1 MRPLQSWSG
10 SRRLPAALALAT
22 AAGITSCAPAGDAPG
37 ARERTAASA
46 PGANPMVELLA
57 SGQPVFGIF
66 SGEHTPGQGARMA
79 RTREADF
86 IFYSLESG
94 PFDIPAMEAYV
105 EGMRE
110 GAGEYAPQP
119 VALRIPPIRDGA
131 DSARARTRAGLD
143 AGARSIVYPHV
154 ESVEEAELAVGALGD
169 AGWPGNPDGNLIS
182 ILLIE
187 DRIGIERAAEI
198 VRTPGVSVVIP
209 GPGDLRRA
217 YEADM
222 EAVEAAIQ
230 TVLAECLAAGVACG
244 ITAGPDDIGERLD
257 QGFRFFIV
265 TSPEALTVGRA
276 HAGRV
281 EAEVARATSMV
292 GLWERDLAA
301 FGVFVPPAFSGG
313 GGSGGGGRGAGAEA
327 ATGRGAGAEA
337 EPGTG
342 AEPEADASPGG
353 RRGPP
358 RYAVEGGRELARNP
372 LLDFVFLNLE
382 GNYDPAAVE
391 AIATGLRSPGAVGH
405 KTLLVRIPSIERDG
419 EDAARARVREA
430 LELGAEGIVLPHV
443 RNVAEAR
450 AAVSFFEDAGADVWS
465 PANPDGTVIA
475 MLMVEDPD
483 AVAEAAAIADVP
495 GYSVLAC
502 GIGSLTGALG
512 GDREAAERG
521 NQAVLAEATRAGL
534 ADMITANAGDIEQ
547 RVEEG
552 FLGLLMQAGGAG
564 EAIRLGRRAA
574 GR

>member
-1 MRPLQSWSG
+1 MRPLQPRSG
-10 SRRLPAALALAT
+10 SRVLSAALAIAT
-22 AAGITSCAPAGDAPG
+22 AAAVASCAPSGDAPG
-37 ARERTAASA
+37 TQGQTAASA
-46 PGANPMVELLA
+46 TGANPMVELLA

-66 SGEHTPGQGARMA
+66 SGEHTRGQGARMA
-79 RTREADF
+79 RNREADF
-86 IFYSLESG
+86 VFYSLESG
-94 PFDIPAMEAYV
+94 PFDIPAMEAYMA
-105 EGMRE
+105 GMRE

-119 VALRIPPIRDGA
+119 VALRIPPIRDGT
-131 DSARARTRAGLD
+131 DSARARARAGLN
-143 AGARSIVYPHV
+143 AGAHSIVYPHV
-154 ESVEEAELAVGALGD
+154 ESGEEAELAVGALGD
-169 AGWPGNPDGNLIS
+169 AGWPGNSDGNLVN
-182 ILLIE
+182 ILLVE
-187 DRIGIERAAEI
+187 DRVGIERAAEI

-217 YEADM
+217 YEGDM

-276 HAGRV
+276 HAGRA
-281 EAEVARATSMV
+281 EAEVARATSTI
-292 GLWERDLAA
+292 GLWERNLAS
-301 FGVFVPPAFSGG
+301 FGVFVPPELTGG
-313 GGSGGGGRGAGAEA
+313 GGPGGGGRPGAA
-327 ATGRGAGAEA
+327 AGPGA
-337 EPGTG
+337 EPGAGTG
-342 AEPEADASPGG
+342 ARGQ
-353 RRGPP
+353 RGPP
-358 RYAVEGGRELARNP
+358 RYTVEGGRELARDP

-382 GNYDPAAVE
+382 RNYDPAAVE
-391 AIATGLRSPGAVGH
+391 AIATGLNAPDAIGR
-405 KTLLVRIPSIERDG
+405 KTLLVRIPSIEQDG
-419 EDAARARVREA
+419 EEATRARVREA
-430 LELGAEGIVLPHV
+430 LELGADGVVLPHV

-512 GDREAAERG
+512 GDREAAEQG

-547 RVEEG
+547 RVAEG
-552 FLGLLMQAGGAG
+552 FLGLLMQVGGAE
-564 EAIRLGRRAA
+564 EAIRLGRQAT

>member
-1 MRPLQSWSG
+1 MRWLRPWFG
-10 SRRLPAALALAT
+10 SRGLCAAAPVLA
-22 AAGITSCAPAGDAPG
+22 AAAVASCAPAGDAPG
-37 ARERTAASA
+37 AGEAASA
-46 PGANPMVELLA
+46 TGANHMVELLS

-66 SGEHTPGQGARMA
+66 SGEHTPEQGARMA
-79 RTREADF
+79 RNREADF

-94 PFDIPAMEAYV
+94 PFDIPAMEAYM

-110 GAGEYAPQP
+110 GAGDYAPQP

-131 DSARARTRAGLD
+131 DSARARARAGLD
-143 AGARSIVYPHV
+143 AGAHSIVYPHV
-154 ESVEEAELAVGALGD
+154 ESVEEAALAVAALGD
-169 AGWPGNPDGNLIS
+169 AGWPGNPDGNLVN

-187 DRIGIERAAEI
+187 DQVGIERAAEI

-217 YEADM
+217 YEGDM

-230 TVLAECLAAGVACG
+230 TVLAECLAADVACG

-257 QGFRFFIV
+257 QGFRLIIV
-265 TSPEALTVGRA
+265 TSPEALAVGRA
-276 HAGRV
+276 HAGRA
-281 EAEVARATSMV
+281 EGEVARATSTI
-292 GLWERDLAA
+292 GLWERNLAA
-301 FGVFVPPAFSGG
+301 FGVFVPPEFAGG
-313 GGSGGGGRGAGAEA
+313 GGPGGGGRPGPGAGAEP
-327 ATGRGAGAEA
+327 GAGA
-337 EPGTG
+337 
-342 AEPEADASPGG
+342 GG
-353 RRGPP
+353 RGQRGPP
-358 RYAVEGGRELARNP
+358 RYTVEGGRELARNP

-382 GNYDPAAVE
+382 RNYDPAAVE
-391 AIATGLRSPGAVGH
+391 AIATGLSAPGAVGR
-405 KTLLVRIPSIERDG
+405 KTLLVRIPSIEQDG
-419 EDAARARVREA
+419 EEVTRARVREA
-430 LELGAEGIVLPHV
+430 LELGADGVVLPHV

-450 AAVSFFEDAGADVWS
+450 AAVGFFEDAGADVWS

-495 GYSVLAC
+495 GYSLLAC

-512 GDREAAERG
+512 GDREAAEQG

-552 FLGLLMQAGGAG
+552 FLGLLMQVGGAE
-564 EAIRLGRRAA
+564 EAIRLGRQAA

>member
-1 MRPLQSWSG
+1 MRPLQPRSG
-10 SRRLPAALALAT
+10 SRVMSAALAIAT
-22 AAGITSCAPAGDAPG
+22 AVAIASCAPSRDAPG
-37 ARERTAASA
+37 AQEQMAASA
-46 PGANPMVELLA
+46 TGANPMVELLA

-79 RTREADF
+79 RNREVDF
-86 IFYSLESG
+86 VFYSLESG
-94 PFDIPAMEAYV
+94 PFDIPAMEAYM

-131 DSARARTRAGLD
+131 DSARVRARAGLD
-143 AGARSIVYPHV
+143 AGAHSIVYPHV

-169 AGWPGNPDGNLIS
+169 AGWPGNPDGNLVN

-187 DRIGIERAAEI
+187 DRVGIERAAEI

-217 YEADM
+217 YEGDM

-265 TSPEALTVGRA
+265 TSPEALAVGRA
-276 HAGRV
+276 HAGRT
-281 EAEVARATSMV
+281 EAEVARATSTI

-301 FGVFVPPAFSGG
+301 FGVFVPPEFAGG
-313 GGSGGGGRGAGAEA
+313 GGPGAAAGPGAEPGAEPGAGA
-327 ATGRGAGAEA
+327 RGQ
-337 EPGTG
+337 
-342 AEPEADASPGG
+342 
-353 RRGPP
+353 RGPP
-358 RYAVEGGRELARNP
+358 RYTVEGGRELARNP

-382 GNYDPAAVE
+382 RNYDPAAVE
-391 AIATGLRSPGAVGH
+391 AIATGLRSPGAVGR
-405 KTLLVRIPSIERDG
+405 KTLLVRIPSIEQDG
-419 EDAARARVREA
+419 EETTRARVREA
-430 LELGAEGIVLPHV
+430 LELGADGVVLPHV

-450 AAVSFFEDAGADVWS
+450 AAVSFFEDADADVWS

-512 GDREAAERG
+512 GDREAAEQG

-534 ADMITANAGDIEQ
+534 ADMITANAGDIGQ
-547 RVEEG
+547 RVGEG
-552 FLGLLMQAGGAG
+552 FLGLLMQVGGAE
-564 EAIRLGRRAA
+564 EAIRLGRQAA

>member
-1 MRPLQSWSG
+1 MRWLRPCSG
-10 SRRLPAALALAT
+10 SRGLCAAAPVLA
-22 AAGITSCAPAGDAPG
+22 AAAVVSCAPAGDAPG
-37 ARERTAASA
+37 AGEAASA
-46 PGANPMVELLA
+46 MNGNRMVELLS

-66 SGEHTPGQGARMA
+66 SGDHTSAQGARMA
-79 RTREADF
+79 RNREADF

-94 PFDIPAMEAYV
+94 PFDIPAMEAYM

-110 GAGEYAPQP
+110 GAGDYAPQP

-131 DSARARTRAGLD
+131 DSARVRAQAGLD

-154 ESVEEAELAVGALGD
+154 ESVEEAALAVGALGD
-169 AGWPGNPDGNLIS
+169 AAWPGNPDGNLVN

-187 DRIGIERAAEI
+187 DLVGIERAAEI
-198 VRTPGVSVVIP
+198 VRSPGVSVVIP

-217 YEADM
+217 YEGDM

-230 TVLAECLAAGVACG
+230 TVLAECLAADVACG

-276 HAGRV
+276 HAGRA
-281 EAEVARATSMV
+281 EAEVARASSTI
-292 GLWERDLAA
+292 GLWERNLAA
-301 FGVFVPPAFSGG
+301 FGVFVPPEFAGG
-313 GGSGGGGRGAGAEA
+313 GGPAGGERGAGPGGGGRPGPGAEPGAGAGA
-327 ATGRGAGAEA
+327 RGQ
-337 EPGTG
+337 
-342 AEPEADASPGG
+342 
-353 RRGPP
+353 RGPP
-358 RYAVEGGRELARNP
+358 RYTVEGGRELARNP

-382 GNYDPAAVE
+382 RNYDPAAVE
-391 AIATGLRSPGAVGH
+391 AIAAGLRSPGAAGR
-405 KTLLVRIPSIERDG
+405 KTLLVRIPSIEQDG
-419 EDAARARVREA
+419 EEATRARVREA
-430 LELGAEGIVLPHV
+430 LGLGADGVVLPHV

-450 AAVSFFEDAGADVWS
+450 AAVGFFEDAGADVWS

-512 GDREAAERG
+512 GDREAAEQG

-552 FLGLLMQAGGAG
+552 FLGLLMQVGGAE
-564 EAIRLGRRAA
+564 EAIRLGRQAA

>member
-1 MRPLQSWSG
+1 MRSLQPRSG
-10 SRRLPAALALAT
+10 SRVLSAALAIAT
-22 AAGITSCAPAGDAPG
+22 AAAAASCAPSGDAPG
-37 ARERTAASA
+37 AQEQAAASA
-46 PGANPMVELLA
+46 AGANPMVELLA

-79 RTREADF
+79 RNREVDF
-86 IFYSLESG
+86 VFYSLESG
-94 PFDIPAMEAYV
+94 PFDIPAMEAYM

-131 DSARARTRAGLD
+131 DSARVRARAGLD
-143 AGARSIVYPHV
+143 AGAHSIVYPHV

-169 AGWPGNPDGNLIS
+169 AGWPGNPDGNLVN

-187 DRIGIERAAEI
+187 DRVGIERAGEI

-217 YEADM
+217 YEGDM

-265 TSPEALTVGRA
+265 TSPEALAVGRA
-276 HAGRV
+276 HAGRA
-281 EAEVARATSMV
+281 EAEVARATSTI
-292 GLWERDLAA
+292 GLWERNLAA
-301 FGVFVPPAFSGG
+301 FGVFVPPEFAGG
-313 GGSGGGGRGAGAEA
+313 GGPEA
-327 ATGRGAGAEA
+327 AAGPGA
-337 EPGTG
+337 EPGAGPG
-342 AEPEADASPGG
+342 ARGQ
-353 RRGPP
+353 RGPP
-358 RYAVEGGRELARNP
+358 RYTVEGGRELARNP

-382 GNYDPAAVE
+382 RNYDPAAVE
-391 AIATGLRSPGAVGH
+391 AIATGLRSPGAVGR
-405 KTLLVRIPSIERDG
+405 KTLLVRIPSIEQDG
-419 EDAARARVREA
+419 EEATRARVREA
-430 LELGAEGIVLPHV
+430 LELGADGVVLPHV

-465 PANPDGTVIA
+465 PSNPEGTVIA

-534 ADMITANAGDIEQ
+534 ADMITANAGDIDQ
-547 RVEEG
+547 RVGEG
-552 FLGLLMQAGGAG
+552 FLGLLMQVGGAD
-564 EAIRLGRRAA
+564 EAIRLGRQAA

>member
-10 SRRLPAALALAT
+10 SRGLPAALAARGTLAV
-22 AAGITSCAPAGDAPG
+22 AAAALIASCAPSGDAPG
-37 ARERTAASA
+37 ARESSAASA
-46 PGANPMVELLA
+46 TGTNPMVDLLA
-57 SGQPVFGIF
+57 AGQPVFGIF
-66 SGEHTPGQGARMA
+66 SGEHTPEQGARVA
-79 RTREADF
+79 RNREADF
-86 IFYSLESG
+86 VFYSLESG
-94 PFDIPAMEAYV
+94 PFDIPAMEAYM

-119 VALRIPPIRDGA
+119 VALRIPPIRDGT
-131 DSARARTRAGLD
+131 DSARVRARAGLD
-143 AGARSIVYPHV
+143 AGVQSIVYPHV
-154 ESVEEAELAVGALGD
+154 ESVEEAGLAVGALGG
-169 AGWPGNPDGNLIS
+169 ASWPSNPEGSLLN

-187 DRIGIERAAEI
+187 DRVGIERAAEI

-217 YEADM
+217 YEGDM

-276 HAGRV
+276 HAGRA
-281 EAEVARATSMV
+281 EAEAARATSVV

-301 FGVFVPPAFSGG
+301 FGVFVPPEFAGGGEGG
-313 GGSGGGGRGAGAEA
+313 GGAPEPGAGARA
-327 ATGRGAGAEA
+327 Q
-337 EPGTG
+337 
-342 AEPEADASPGG
+342 
-353 RRGPP
+353 RGPP
-358 RYAVEGGRELARNP
+358 RYTVEGGRALARNP

-382 GNYDPAAVE
+382 RTYDPSAIE
-391 AIATGLRSPGAVGH
+391 AIATGLRSPDAVGH
-405 KTLLVRIPSIERDG
+405 KALLVRIPSIEQDG
-419 EDAARARVREA
+419 EEAARARVQEA
-430 LELGAEGIVLPHV
+430 LALGADGVVLPHV

-521 NQAVLAEATRAGL
+521 NQAVLAQATRAEL

-547 RVEEG
+547 RVAEG
-552 FLGLLMQAGGAG
+552 FLGLLMQPGGAE
-564 EAIRLGRRAA
+564 EAILLGRRAT

>member
-1 MRPLQSWSG
+1 MRWLRPCSG
-10 SRRLPAALALAT
+10 SRGLCVAAPVLA
-22 AAGITSCAPAGDAPG
+22 AAVVASCAPAGDAPG
-37 ARERTAASA
+37 TGEAASA
-46 PGANPMVELLA
+46 TGANPMVELLS

-79 RTREADF
+79 RNREADF
-86 IFYSLESG
+86 VFYSLESG
-94 PFDIPAMEAYV
+94 PFDIPAMEAYM

-110 GAGEYAPQP
+110 GAGDYAPQP

-131 DSARARTRAGLD
+131 DSARARARAGLD

-169 AGWPGNPDGNLIS
+169 AAWPGNPDGNLVN

-187 DRIGIERAAEI
+187 DQVGIERAAEI
-198 VRTPGVSVVIP
+198 VRTPGVSMVIP

-217 YEADM
+217 YEGDM

-230 TVLAECLAAGVACG
+230 TVLAECLAADVPCG

-276 HAGRV
+276 HAGRA
-281 EAEVARATSMV
+281 EAEVARASGTI

-301 FGVFVPPAFSGG
+301 FGVFVPPEFAGG
-313 GGSGGGGRGAGAEA
+313 G
-327 ATGRGAGAEA
+327 
-337 EPGTG
+337 
-342 AEPEADASPGG
+342 
-353 RRGPP
+353 GPP
-358 RYAVEGGRELARNP
+358 RYTVEGGRELARDP

-382 GNYDPAAVE
+382 RNYDPAAVE
-391 AIATGLRSPGAVGH
+391 AIATGLRSPGAAGR
-405 KTLLVRIPSIERDG
+405 KTLLVRIPSIEQDG
-419 EDAARARVREA
+419 EEATRARVREA
-430 LELGAEGIVLPHV
+430 LELGADGVVLPHV

-450 AAVSFFEDAGADVWS
+450 AAVGFFEDAGADVWS

-512 GDREAAERG
+512 GDREAAEQG

-552 FLGLLMQAGGAG
+552 FLGLLMQVGGAE
-564 EAIRLGRRAA
+564 EAIRLGRQAA